1 MDIKALQVFVALAD
15 NLHFGET
22 AKRCHM
28 SASTVSRVIQRLEEE
43 VGESLFVRD
52 NRAVS
57 LTKAGAHYRVFAMGT
72 LEQWQQMQR
81 DMHSSASSLQGE
93 LNLFCSVTASYTLLS
108 DLLPGFREQYPGV
121 EITLRTGDA
130 ADALQMLSSGQADL
144 AIAARPDILPAKM
157 AFKPI
162 TTTPL
167 RFIAPTLPCAVS
179 RLLGQG
185 DWQWQDVPFII
196 PEQGIVRERLDKW
209 FRDKG
214 LKPLI
219 YAQVAGHEA
228 IVAMVALGF
237 GAGVV
242 PSIVLEN
249 SPMAEKIRVMA
260 ANPEME
266 AFPVGLCALN
276 KKLDNPVLQAFWQ
289 INDSLQVNPRD
300 T

>member
-1 MDIKALQVFVALAD
+1 MALAE

-22 AKRCHM
+22 ARRSHM

-43 VGESLFVRD
+43 VGEPLFVRD
-52 NRAVS
+52 NRGVS
-57 LTKAGAHYRVFAMGT
+57 LTKAGSHYRLFAQTT
-72 LEQWQQMQR
+72 LEQWQLMQR
-81 DMHSSASSLQGE
+81 DMHSSASTLQGE
-93 LNLFCSVTASYTLLS
+93 LNLFCSVTASYSLLS
-108 DLLPGFREQYPGV
+108 GLLPGFREQYPGV

-179 RLLGQG
+179 RLLGQT
-185 DWQWQDVPFII
+185 DWLWQEVPFII

-209 FRDKG
+209 FQSKG

-242 PSIVLEN
+242 PDIVLEH
-249 SPMAEKIRVMA
+249 SPMAEKIRVLPA
-260 ANPEME
+260 TPELE

-289 INDSLQVNPRD
+289 INDALQVSPSA
-300 T
+300 

>member
-1 MDIKALQVFVALAD
+1 MDIKALQVFVALAE

-28 SASTVSRVIQRLEEE
+28 GPSTVSRVIQRLEDE
-43 VGESLFVRD
+43 VGEPLFVRD
-52 NRAVS
+52 NRAVA
-57 LTKAGAHYRVFAMGT
+57 LTKAGSHYRLFAQTT

-81 DMHSSASSLQGE
+81 EMQSSASSLQGE
-93 LNLFCSVTASYTLLS
+93 LNLYCSVTASYSLLN
-108 DLLPGFREQYPGV
+108 DLLPRFREQYPAV

-130 ADALQMLSSGQADL
+130 ADAFQVLSSGQADL
-144 AIAARPDILPAKM
+144 AIAARPDVLPAKM

-179 RLLGQG
+179 RLLSQS
-185 DWQWQDVPFII
+185 DWGWQHIPFIV
-196 PEQGIVRERLDKW
+196 PEQGIVRDRLDKW
-209 FRDKG
+209 FRDKN

-242 PSIVLEN
+242 PGIVLEN
-249 SPMAEKIRVMA
+249 SPMAERVRVLSA
-260 ANPEME
+260 SPEME
-266 AFPVGLCALN
+266 AFSVGLCALN

-289 INDSLQVNPRD
+289 ISDSLSLAPSA
-300 T
+300 